1 MRAAMRYVNVAK
13 SGRQR
18 RVDVEAVGCDGV
30 DPGQESHVGG
40 DVPGGGQV
48 DLLGNNSECGSAG
61 QKCADEGCQYVR
73 DVPQGAVAGRLR
85 LAVDK
90 DRDRADLVVVLRGQ
104 VEVVAGLQTA
114 QSLYFLV
121 PCRLPWT
128 RK

>member
-1 MRAAMRYVNVAK
+1 
-13 SGRQR
+13 
-18 RVDVEAVGCDGV
+18 
-30 DPGQESHVGG
+30 
-40 DVPGGGQV
+40 
-48 DLLGNNSECGSAG
+48 
-61 QKCADEGCQYVR
+61 
-73 DVPQGAVAGRLR
+73 LR